1 VSLSEV
7 NFFQAERIRSPI
19 HFVKNNLYFLILL
32 IWLKKHLTMYELL
45 FWRYLDEIYL
55 NHHEVYESLVEKEEV
70 DGLEKLPVE
79 VILNRIN
86 SVFSKWERVDENSWK
101 NTEGKGAF
109 QVITT
114 PQSVKIDCYGTEGK
128 TMNQLV
134 DVMAEFKCPLYD
146 PQVPERYDEMSE

>member
-1 VSLSEV
+1 
-7 NFFQAERIRSPI
+7 
-19 HFVKNNLYFLILL
+19 
-32 IWLKKHLTMYELL
+32 MYELL

-55 NHHEVYESLVEKEEV
+55 NHHEVYEALVEKEGV
-70 DGLEKLPVE
+70 IGLEKLPVE
-79 VILNRIN
+79 VIINRIN
-86 SVFSKWERVDENSWK
+86 SVFSKWERIDENSWK
-101 NTEGKGAF
+101 NNAGKGAF

-134 DVMAEFKCPLYD
+134 DLMLEFKCPLYD

>member
-1 VSLSEV
+1 MKFV
-7 NFFQAERIRSPI
+7 FKKQQA
-19 HFVKNNLYFLILL
+19 
-32 IWLKKHLTMYELL
+32 MYELL

-55 NHHEVYESLVEKEEV
+55 NHHEVYEALVEKEEV
-70 DGLEKLPVE
+70 EGLEILPVE

-101 NTEGKGAF
+101 NNDGKGAF